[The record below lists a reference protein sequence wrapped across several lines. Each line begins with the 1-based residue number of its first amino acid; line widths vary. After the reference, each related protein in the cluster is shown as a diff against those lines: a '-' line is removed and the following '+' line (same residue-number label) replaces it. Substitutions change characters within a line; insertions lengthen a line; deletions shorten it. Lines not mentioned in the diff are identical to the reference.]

1 MCGPWK
7 CRDEKSAA
15 CARESID
22 SIRAMN
28 TGILWRWDA
37 LRIWSSVDGGISC
50 LDILY
55 LDKILL
61 PPDSRR
67 GDKCSIQAR
76 KLASWW
82 WIVVLPQIV
91 AKASEVSLND
101 PRSSE
106 TTTSNPR
113 SFGPVSLRRRC
124 QTWGRQRCAEWSKVM
139 ARPSGFPGQM
149 RCGTACHWW
158 ALRLWKVWHGSWMS
172 SSHPQLVDHFTG
184 EWWKTIAN

>member
-1 MCGPWK
+1 MHSRQWGHMDYS
-7 CRDEKSAA
+7 DE
-15 CARESID
+15 EYVW
-22 SIRAMN
+22 AMKMQRRKVCSMRQRVHWFHSSHEYWY
-28 TGILWRWDA
+28 LMV
-37 LRIWSSVDGGISC
+37 LRIWRSVDGGISC
-50 LDILY
+50 FDILY

-61 PPDSRR
+61 PPDRSDSRR
-67 GDKCSIQAR
+67 GDKCSIRAT

-158 ALRLWKVWHGSWMS
+158 ALRLWKVWH
-172 SSHPQLVDHFTG
+172 VDV
-184 EWWKTIAN
+184 